1 MAGMAEGRSAVS
13 SEEGEGACG
22 GDPRVRCSSKGA
34 VSAVLDLCGPF
45 VGRLA
50 ADLPQRLRDRALRDA
65 HWNFVTAVKENVL
78 INGQAW
84 QETSDEELPEDFNI
98 KILEDQ
104 LDEVIVETAMKRKQ
118 CPRKILEQV
127 IKITKAQQEILNQ
140 YQPVVHPETIKPIS
154 SQAHLEELKRV
165 GEVSKQVNEAMKA
178 LPALI
183 ERADGFS
190 QVLTL
195 QPVLELQRLHKEI
208 FSGFNVKEPAKAD
221 ILTQIE
227 TTPTESA
234 SREATDVGLK
244 RRRLVTSPQRKR
256 YAVQRKKI
264 NLNT

>member
-1 MAGMAEGRSAVS
+1 MTDGKIGRSGFN
-13 SEEGEGACG
+13 EEDEKFSFKYIEFEVPLEYPRG
-22 GDPRVRCSSKGA
+22 G
-34 VSAVLDLCGPF
+34 VLEAG
-45 VGRLA
+45 GN
-50 ADLPQRLRDRALRDA
+50 
-65 HWNFVTAVKENVL
+65 NFITAVKENVL

-84 QETSDEELPEDFNI
+84 QEASDEELPVDFNI

-127 IKITKAQQEILNQ
+127 IKTTKAQQEIMNQ
-140 YQPVVHPETIKPIS
+140 YQPVVHPQTIKPIS

-165 GEVSKQVNEAMKA
+165 GEISKQVNEAMKA

-208 FSGFNVKEPAKAD
+208 FSGFNIKEPAKAD
-221 ILTQIE
+221 FLTQIE
-227 TTPTESA
+227 TTPTETA
-234 SREATDVGLK
+234 SRETTDVGLK